1 MTAIL
6 NAEEREAARHLLH
19 HVGHSAGCK
28 PGSFSSAPITCL
40 ERADPANLAILLHAY
55 PAYQN
60 PMNVLRWFGED
71 ALADTLKVDQ

>member
-28 PGSFSSAPITCL
+28 PGSFSSALITCL
-40 ERADPANLAILLHAY
+40 ERADPANRERLLHAF
-55 PAYQN
+55 PAYRN
-60 PMNVLRWFGED
+60 PLNILQLFGRD
-71 ALADTLKVDQ
+71 ALADALKGDQ